1 LSKKKKQKKKKPQD
15 TLLLSSEEE
24 TRLGVLLDNL
34 ADLDPSSLKAQI
46 QSPQLAQALVEKL
59 PGGDPSTPALLSAI
73 SEAFEQK
80 NVQKAIKRTR
90 FRLKKRGFAIPESD
104 TEANR
109 SILAVRAEHVEP
121 TACLGPIDGRGYRVV
136 FVALPHAPKGFDI
149 GMGVVNDEK
158 GFSDFFSGRYSKK
171 KMKEIQDLFFEN
183 VAHVIE
189 TSLSHAAT
197 VMEAAYGLEGGGEPK
212 SSNAYL
218 DLRPS
223 VLEKVTL
230 LEKPVI
236 YDFIPA
242 GSVSKEDLT
251 GSRIRK
257 LLEHQLMETWIA
269 DPEEVKPLFEEIVEA
284 EGSPIYISD
293 EQKATRINEI
303 KESGIPNLY
312 PESKR
317 PLLKFRLEEMAY
329 FFFKLD
335 QEEYARLSLAA
346 ALSLEEK
353 DSSLM
358 VNPFLKAL
366 MEQSLDFYFKAAGE
380 MKRSEDPQEDSSPKI
395 IIP

>member
-1 LSKKKKQKKKKPQD
+1 
-15 TLLLSSEEE
+15 
-24 TRLGVLLDNL
+24 
-34 ADLDPSSLKAQI
+34 
-46 QSPQLAQALVEKL
+46 
-59 PGGDPSTPALLSAI
+59 
-73 SEAFEQK
+73 
-80 NVQKAIKRTR
+80 
-90 FRLKKRGFAIPESD
+90 
-104 TEANR
+104 
-109 SILAVRAEHVEP
+109 
-121 TACLGPIDGRGYRVV
+121 
-136 FVALPHAPKGFDI
+136 
-149 GMGVVNDEK
+149 
-158 GFSDFFSGRYSKK
+158 
-171 KMKEIQDLFFEN
+171 MKEIQDLFFEN
-183 VAHVIE
+183 VSHVIE

-197 VMEAAYGLEGGGEPK
+197 VMEAAYGREGGGEPK

-223 VLEKVTL
+223 MLEKVTL

-242 GSVSKEDLT
+242 GSVSKEELT
-251 GSRIRK
+251 DSRIRK
-257 LLEHQLMETWIA
+257 LLGHELMESWIV
-269 DPEEVKPLFEEIVEA
+269 DPEKIKPLFEEIVEA
-284 EGSPIYISD
+284 EGSPIYISG

-303 KESGIPNLY
+303 KEGGIPSLY

-317 PLLKFRLEEMAY
+317 PILKTRLEEMAY

-346 ALSLEEK
+346 ALSLGEK

-380 MKRSEDPQEDSSPKI
+380 MKRSEDPQEDTSPKI